1 MKLNRN
7 IKFVFVASCHSKL
20 VGEVF
25 LKAGAEHVIC
35 VKREEKILDQACLIF
50 SKGLIFIFIFF

>member
-1 MKLNRN
+1 LKLNRQ

-50 SKGLIFIFIFF
+50 SKGKKK